1 MSSDTRRTPWEW
13 SAEDIKRVGYEV
25 VDLIA
30 DHLTG
35 LPDRPVFQTVPAD
48 LQTAFLNEPPPE
60 RGTDPADVLAAFK
73 RTIEPYP
80 FGNGHPR
87 FFGWVNPP
95 PAVMGIFG
103 DALAAAMNPSCAG
116 GNHAA
121 IYVETQVVNWFKHI
135 VSFPSES
142 VGLLVSGGSMASLNA
157 LAVARHVKAGFDL
170 RAKGLQHRP
179 ARLTVYKTREGHSCI
194 QKAVELLGLGSD
206 QLRIVE
212 HDAGLRMRPDSL
224 DDLITADL
232 AAGQTP
238 MAVVASAGTVNTGAV
253 DPLEDVAEICRQRD
267 VWLHV
272 DGAYGAPAVLTARYR
287 DRLQGL
293 ARCDSLALDPHKW
306 LYVPVEAGLVLIRHA
321 DAMRASF
328 SLVPPYLRTMGGTSG
343 VGGPPWFSEYG
354 FQQTRGFRALKVW
367 MALKHLGLSGYR
379 EAIDHDLTMAGRL
392 ADAVQ
397 KTPALE
403 LLEPQNLSIVCFRF
417 APPERRHDPAALNA
431 VNHALLERLQLGGR
445 AFVSSTVIDDTFWL
459 RACIIN
465 YRTKEEDVDM
475 LPPLVAELGQ
485 QVARPTQ
492 SGRPR

>member
-1 MSSDTRRTPWEW
+1 MSSDSRRAPWEW
-13 SAEDIKRVGYEV
+13 SAEDIKKVGYEV

-30 DHLTG
+30 EHLTG
-35 LPDRPVFQTVPAD
+35 LPERPVFQPVPAE
-48 LQTAFLNEPPPE
+48 LQATFLNEAPPE
-60 RGTDPADVLAAFK
+60 HGTDPGDVLAAFK

-121 IYVETQVVNWFKHI
+121 IYVERQVVNWFKQI
-135 VSFPSES
+135 LSFPSES
-142 VGLLVSGGSMASLNA
+142 FGLLVSGGSMASLNA
-157 LAVARHVKAGFDL
+157 LAVARHMKAGFDV
-170 RAKGLQHRP
+170 RARGLQQSP

-206 QLRIVE
+206 HVRIVD
-212 HDAGLRMRPDSL
+212 HDSGLRMRPESL
-224 DDLITADL
+224 DALIRADL
-232 AAGQTP
+232 AAGHAP
-238 MAVVASAGTVNTGAV
+238 MAVVASAGTVNTGAI
-253 DPLEDVAEICRQRD
+253 DPLEDIAEICRQRD

-272 DGAYGAPAVLTARYR
+272 DGAYGAPAVLTAAYR
-287 DRLQGL
+287 DRLRAL
-293 ARCDSLALDPHKW
+293 ARCDSVALDPHKW

-328 SLVPPYLRTMGGTSG
+328 SLVPPYLRTMGGSTG

-367 MALKHLGLSGYR
+367 MALKHQGLSGYR
-379 EAIDHDLTMAGRL
+379 EAINHDLMMAGRL
-392 ADAVQ
+392 AEAVRKSPVLQ
-397 KTPALE
+397 
-403 LLEPQNLSIVCFRF
+403 LLQPQNLSIVCFRY
-417 APPERRHDPAALNA
+417 APPAMRHDAAALDATNRG
-431 VNHALLERLQLGGR
+431 LLDRLQLGGR
-445 AFVSSTVIDDTFWL
+445 AFLSGTVIDDTFWL

-465 YRTKEEDVDM
+465 YRTKEGDVDM
-475 LPPLVAELGQ
+475 LPPLVADLGDQ
-485 QVARPTQ
+485 AAGLTQ
-492 SGRPR
+492 SGRPH